1 MVACEGAASRPSPS
15 PCRPQSCSPDL
26 RRAPHPAQSKRALA
40 ATSGPPRLPAG
51 SPHAAAGSRAG
62 RPGQEAPAPARLPC
76 PLRCQEPRAGPL
88 SRSPSGR
95 VLCHVKGRFPA
106 HRPSG
111 SPRLAR
117 APRSGHPRRPE
128 PASQEAAMRCL
139 HWVPG
144 CQAQPAPGH
153 AHSTHTSGQSFEPLR
168 WACRR
173 KGVLFE
179 DAHFPNS
186 SSLFYSERPPVPFEW
201 RPPGV
206 RAAAQR
212 PAGGGAREG
221 RAHAPHAP
229 ATDRTCVCW
238 HTRLVGCA
246 GGPRGV
252 GLHPPSALSPSEA
265 RPEGAGPSCSQDNS
279 QETRPSGPRVSL
291 QTWRGPPNSSP
302 CEVTLRP
309 PCTGLSGFWPDTPSA
324 GAQDR
329 GEAPPLGGEPSAA
342 QRPAGD
348 GPMGASQCLGRG
360 ANVCCAALA
369 RARPLTQ
376 YHGSPSPGWL
386 LWGQVTMGQA
396 GTAKSQ
402 PLSCRE
408 RSL

>member
-1 MVACEGAASRPSPS
+1 MASCRLSPCSSRLSRGAPRPGSARPSPAPLS
-15 PCRPQSCSPDL
+15 LEVSGAPGGASVSFAIGARPVSRQGEVPSTPAEWFPPTGAGTSL
-26 RRAPHPAQSKRALA
+26 RP
-40 ATSGPPRLPAG
+40 
-51 SPHAAAGSRAG
+51 
-62 RPGQEAPAPARLPC
+62 PAPARARRPGSGHALPALGPRVPGAAGPWARPQHPHLGPELRAAEAGVPAEGRPVRGRPLPQQLVPLLQREAPG
-76 PLRCQEPRAGPL
+76 PLRVETARGESCGP
-88 SRSPSGR
+88 
-95 VLCHVKGRFPA
+95 A
-106 HRPSG
+106 
-111 SPRLAR
+111 
-117 APRSGHPRRPE
+117 
-128 PASQEAAMRCL
+128 
-139 HWVPG
+139 
-144 CQAQPAPGH
+144 
-153 AHSTHTSGQSFEPLR
+153 
-168 WACRR
+168 ACRGR
-173 KGVLFE
+173 G
-179 DAHFPNS
+179 
-186 SSLFYSERPPVPFEW
+186 
-201 RPPGV
+201 PGG
-206 RAAAQR
+206 
-212 PAGGGAREG
+212 PGT
-221 RAHAPHAP
+221 HAPHAP

-279 QETRPSGPRVSL
+279 QETRPSGPRASL

-376 YHGSPSPGWL
+376 YRGSPSPGWL

-408 RSL
+408 RSP

>member
-51 SPHAAAGSRAG
+51 SPHAAAGSHAG

-128 PASQEAAMRCL
+128 PAGQEAAMRCL

-168 WACRR
+168 QACRR

-221 RAHAPHAP
+221 RAHTHRMRPLRTGRASAGTRGWWGALGVPGASGCTRPPLCLPLRPDRRGRGQAAARTTRRRPVPRDPGRACRHGGAPQTPAP
-229 ATDRTCVCW
+229 AR
-238 HTRLVGCA
+238 
-246 GGPRGV
+246 
-252 GLHPPSALSPSEA
+252 
-265 RPEGAGPSCSQDNS
+265 
-279 QETRPSGPRVSL
+279 
-291 QTWRGPPNSSP
+291 
-302 CEVTLRP
+302 
-309 PCTGLSGFWPDTPSA
+309 
-324 GAQDR
+324 
-329 GEAPPLGGEPSAA
+329 
-342 QRPAGD
+342 
-348 GPMGASQCLGRG
+348 
-360 ANVCCAALA
+360 
-369 RARPLTQ
+369 
-376 YHGSPSPGWL
+376 
-386 LWGQVTMGQA
+386 
-396 GTAKSQ
+396 
-402 PLSCRE
+402 
-408 RSL
+408 